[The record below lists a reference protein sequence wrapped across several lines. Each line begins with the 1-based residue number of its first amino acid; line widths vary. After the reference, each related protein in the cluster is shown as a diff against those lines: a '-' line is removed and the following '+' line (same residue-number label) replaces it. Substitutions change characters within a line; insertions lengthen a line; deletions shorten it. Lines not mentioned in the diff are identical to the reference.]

1 MDMGGILSF
10 EIVGDVVVEE
20 VGGSSSSLDVDRRA
34 R

>member
-20 VGGSSSSLDVDRRA
+20 VGGSSSSLDVNRRA